1 MNEPVPLTIEECL
14 DYFRKALTEPDS
26 VPPWTEW
33 WALHA
38 DWVERTFPM
47 IDYVRLKYRGLLGA
61 EQILRRLCEQ
71 PKVGE

>member
-14 DYFRKALTEPDS
+14 DYFRKALAEPDS
-26 VPPWTEW
+26 VLPWADW
-33 WALHA
+33 WTIHA

-47 IDYVRLKYRGLLGA
+47 IDYVRLKHRGLLGA
-61 EQILRRLCEQ
+61 EQILHKLCEH